1 MSDTAEEQAIAPL
14 ECSLTIEQFAKA
26 EGFSPGTY
34 YKLRALGM
42 GPDELRVAGTK
53 IVRVTQK
60 ARAEW
65 HARLQAYAKSE
76 AGRLEEARRSELS
89 RAAGKLAAQSPV
101 HISKRRRR
109 RTAQR
114 EEAV

>member
-42 GPDELRVAGTK
+42 GPGELRVASTK
-53 IVRVTQK
+53 IVRV
-60 ARAEW
+60 AR
-65 HARLQAYAKSE
+65 KS
-76 AGRLEEARRSELS
+76 RRGV
-89 RAAGKLAAQSPV
+89 ACPLASL
-101 HISKRRRR
+101 
-109 RTAQR
+109 R
-114 EEAV
+114 EVGSG